1 MQQDGDEGRERAE
14 RVLGAVGAKLG
25 GLWWAMLARGIIAVV
40 VGFCALVWP
49 SGSIDLLV
57 MLVGVFVLLDGV
69 TGLIGALQNGLRG
82 ANLLQAVLGIAIG
95 LVLLLWPT
103 ASVRLLLVVFGVWFL
118 LVGISQF
125 WAARQNQMDGDDRNA
140 LSDDRRPDRRLGSH
154 SYPLARHRRRRDLLA
169 DRLRGVAP
177 GRHPDLPGAPPAAAA
192 AAGGGDAG
200 RSPLGRREISH

>member
-1 MQQDGDEGRERAE
+1 MRQDGDEGRERAE

-57 MLVGVFVLLDGV
+57 MLVGVFVLLDGI

-82 ANLLQAVLGIAIG
+82 ANLLQAIIGIAIG
-95 LVLLLWPT
+95 IALLLWPT

-140 LSDDRRPDRRLGSH
+140 LSMVGGLIAVLGLVLILWPGTGVVAISWLIAFAALLLGAILIFLALRLRRLQQRAGAMRADRR
-154 SYPLARHRRRRDLLA
+154 
-169 DRLRGVAP
+169 
-177 GRHPDLPGAPPAAAA
+177 
-192 AAGGGDAG
+192 
-200 RSPLGRREISH
+200 

>member
-1 MQQDGDEGRERAE
+1 MREDGDEGRLQAE

-25 GLWWAMLARGIIAVV
+25 GLWWATLVRGIIAVV

-82 ANLLQAVLGIAIG
+82 ANLVQAVLGIIIG

-103 ASVRLLLVVFGVWFL
+103 ASVRLLLIVFGVWFL

-125 WAARQNQMDGDDRNA
+125 WAARENRIEGDDRSVLSVIGGVIAVLGLILIVWPGTGVVAISWLIAFAA
-140 LSDDRRPDRRLGSH
+140 LLLGAILIFLALRLRRLQQRAGAME
-154 SYPLARHRRRRDLLA
+154 ARHR
-169 DRLRGVAP
+169 
-177 GRHPDLPGAPPAAAA
+177 
-192 AAGGGDAG
+192 
-200 RSPLGRREISH
+200 